1 MVLALNTASR
11 AGFSLVIYMY
21 SMLIILC

>member
-1 MVLALNTASR
+1 MVLAVNTASR
-11 AGFSLVIYMY
+11 AGFSLIIYMY